1 MKKLIIILMALIAYS
16 THVFA
21 DKVSFTASA
30 PDAVVVG
37 EQFRLSYI
45 VTTQKVKD
53 FRAPSI
59 KGFDVLM
66 GPSRSQQSSTQIVNG
81 NVTSTSSITFTYIL
95 MANNA
100 GEYTIPGASIVADG
114 DQMVSNSVKIKVLP
128 QDQGGNSGQNNSSSG
143 SIHSSSGTS
152 VSNQDL
158 FIMASASKTN
168 VYEQEAFVLTYKIYT
183 RESNLQLNNAKLPDF
198 KGFHSQEI
206 EMTTNARWTPEH
218 YQGRNYYTTVYRQFV
233 LFPQQSGK
241 LYIDPA
247 QFQMTIGK
255 PVQSDDPFDAFFN
268 GGSNVIEIKKNIS
281 TPKIAINVNPLPTG
295 KPADF
300 SGGVG
305 EFNIS
310 SSINSKELKTNDA
323 ITIKLVIS
331 GTGNLKLIS
340 NPEIKFPDDFEVYDP
355 KVDNQ
360 VRLTREGLTGNKVI
374 EYLAIPRH
382 AGTYK
387 IPGVSFSY
395 FDIRSKSYKT
405 LKTEDYVVN
414 VEKGAGNAD
423 QVIANF
429 TNKEDLKVLGEDIRY
444 IKQNEVT
451 LQPKGSFFYGSMTY
465 WLFYIIP
472 ALAFIIFF
480 IIYRKQAAEN
490 ANVAKM
496 RTKKANKVATK
507 RMKLAGKLLSE
518 NKKDAFYDEVLKALW
533 GYISDKLN
541 IPVSRLSKDN
551 IEEKL
556 RNHGVNEE
564 LIKEFLNALNDCEF
578 ARFAPGDE
586 NQAMDKVYSSSI
598 EVISKME
605 NSRRDYVMKKIL
617 FFILLSMSLTCFG
630 QDSLS
635 IDTRQTNGVDSIH
648 ASHTTFS
655 SNTLEDATKAEG
667 DSAYIKEDYAAAI
680 QIYEAL
686 LKNGEAA
693 DVYYNLGNS
702 YYKIGEIAKAVLNYE
717 RALLLQPG
725 NGDIRANLEVARAKT
740 IDKVEPVPE
749 VFFVSWIKSLTNSMS
764 VDAWATWG
772 IVSFILLII
781 AFYFFIFSKQIMLK
795 KIGFISGIILLIV
808 TVCSNLFAS
817 QQKEHLVNRSEAI
830 VMNPSVTVRSTPSES
845 GTSLFILHE
854 GRKVSVKDNSM
865 KEWKEIRLE
874 DGKVGWVPASAIEVI

>member
-1 MKKLIIILMALIAYS
+1 MKKLIIILIALIAYS
-16 THVFA
+16 TQAFA

-37 EQFRLSYI
+37 DQFRLSYT

-95 MANNA
+95 MANTA
-100 GEYTIPGASIVADG
+100 GEYTIGGASIVADG
-114 DQMVSNSVKIKVLP
+114 NQMVSNSVKIKVLP
-128 QDQGGNSGQNNSSSG
+128 QDQNSNGGQGGSSA
-143 SIHSSSGTS
+143 HSSSGTS
-152 VSNQDL
+152 VSDQDL
-158 FIMASASKTN
+158 FITATASKTN
-168 VYEQEAFVLTYKIYT
+168 VFEQEAFVLTYKIYT

-206 EMTTNARWTPEH
+206 EMTTNARWTPKH
-218 YQGRNYYTTVYRQFV
+218 YRGRNYYTTVYRQFV

-268 GGSNVIEIKKNIS
+268 GGSNVIEIKKSIA
-281 TPKIAINVNPLPTG
+281 TPKIAINVSPLPAG

-305 EFNIS
+305 EFTVS

-340 NPEIKFPDDFEVYDP
+340 NPEIKFPEDFEVYDP

-360 VRLTREGLTGNKVI
+360 VRLTREGLTGNRVI

-405 LKTEDYVVN
+405 LKTEEYVVN
-414 VEKGAGNAD
+414 IEKGAGNAD

-429 TNKEDLKVLGEDIRY
+429 TNKEDLKVLGKDIRY

-451 LQPKGSFFYGSMTY
+451 FQPKGSFFYGSMSY

-490 ANVAKM
+490 ANVAKV

-556 RNHGVNEE
+556 RNHGVSEE
-564 LIKEFLNALNDCEF
+564 LIKDFLNALNDCEF

-605 NSRRDYVMKKIL
+605 NS
-617 FFILLSMSLTCFG
+617 
-630 QDSLS
+630 
-635 IDTRQTNGVDSIH
+635 
-648 ASHTTFS
+648 
-655 SNTLEDATKAEG
+655 
-667 DSAYIKEDYAAAI
+667 IK
-680 QIYEAL
+680 
-686 LKNGEAA
+686 
-693 DVYYNLGNS
+693 
-702 YYKIGEIAKAVLNYE
+702 
-717 RALLLQPG
+717 
-725 NGDIRANLEVARAKT
+725 
-740 IDKVEPVPE
+740 
-749 VFFVSWIKSLTNSMS
+749 
-764 VDAWATWG
+764 
-772 IVSFILLII
+772 
-781 AFYFFIFSKQIMLK
+781 
-795 KIGFISGIILLIV
+795 
-808 TVCSNLFAS
+808 
-817 QQKEHLVNRSEAI
+817 H
-830 VMNPSVTVRSTPSES
+830 
-845 GTSLFILHE
+845 
-854 GRKVSVKDNSM
+854 
-865 KEWKEIRLE
+865 
-874 DGKVGWVPASAIEVI
+874 

>member
-1 MKKLIIILMALIAYS
+1 MRKLIIILMALIAYS
-16 THVFA
+16 TQALA

-37 EQFRLSYI
+37 DQFRLSYT

-53 FRAPSI
+53 FQVPSI

-66 GPSRSQQSSTQIVNG
+66 GPSRSQQSSTQIING
-81 NVTSTSSITFTYIL
+81 SVTSTSSITFTYIL
-95 MANNA
+95 MANTA
-100 GEYTIPGASIVADG
+100 GEYTIGGASIVADG
-114 DQMVSNSVKIKVLP
+114 NQMVSNSVKIKVLP
-128 QDQGGNSGQNNSSSG
+128 QDQSSNSGQNSNNNSSV
-143 SIHSSSGTS
+143 HSSSATS

-158 FIMASASKTN
+158 FITATASKTN
-168 VYEQEAFVLTYKIYT
+168 VFEQEAFVLTYKIYT

-206 EMTTNARWTPEH
+206 EMTTNAKWTPEH

-241 LYIDPA
+241 LYIDQA
-247 QFQMTIGK
+247 QFQMTVGK
-255 PVQSDDPFDAFFN
+255 PVQSADPFDAFFN
-268 GGSNVIEIKKNIS
+268 GGSSVIEIKKSIA
-281 TPKIAINVNPLPTG
+281 TPKIAINVNPLPAG
-295 KPADF
+295 KPSDF

-305 EFNIS
+305 EFTIS

-340 NPEIKFPDDFEVYDP
+340 NPEINFPDDFEVYDP

-405 LKTEDYVVN
+405 LKTEEYVVN
-414 VEKGAGNAD
+414 IEKGAGNAD

-444 IKQNEVT
+444 IKQNEVA
-451 LQPKGSFFYGSMTY
+451 LQPRGSFFYGSMTY

-480 IIYRKQAAEN
+480 IVYRKQATEN
-490 ANVAKM
+490 ANVAKV

-518 NKKDAFYDEVLKALW
+518 NKKDAYDEVLKALW

-605 NSRRDYVMKKIL
+605 NS
-617 FFILLSMSLTCFG
+617 
-630 QDSLS
+630 
-635 IDTRQTNGVDSIH
+635 
-648 ASHTTFS
+648 
-655 SNTLEDATKAEG
+655 
-667 DSAYIKEDYAAAI
+667 IK
-680 QIYEAL
+680 
-686 LKNGEAA
+686 
-693 DVYYNLGNS
+693 
-702 YYKIGEIAKAVLNYE
+702 
-717 RALLLQPG
+717 
-725 NGDIRANLEVARAKT
+725 
-740 IDKVEPVPE
+740 
-749 VFFVSWIKSLTNSMS
+749 
-764 VDAWATWG
+764 
-772 IVSFILLII
+772 
-781 AFYFFIFSKQIMLK
+781 
-795 KIGFISGIILLIV
+795 
-808 TVCSNLFAS
+808 
-817 QQKEHLVNRSEAI
+817 H
-830 VMNPSVTVRSTPSES
+830 
-845 GTSLFILHE
+845 
-854 GRKVSVKDNSM
+854 
-865 KEWKEIRLE
+865 
-874 DGKVGWVPASAIEVI
+874 

>member
-1 MKKLIIILMALIAYS
+1 MKKLIIILIALIAYS
-16 THVFA
+16 TQAFA
-21 DKVSFTASA
+21 NKVSFTASA

-37 EQFRLSYI
+37 DQFRLSYT

-95 MANNA
+95 MANTA
-100 GEYTIPGASIVADG
+100 GEYTIGGASIVADG
-114 DQMVSNSVKIKVLP
+114 NQMVSNSVKIKVLP
-128 QDQGGNSGQNNSSSG
+128 QDQNSNGGQGGSSA
-143 SIHSSSGTS
+143 HSSSGTS
-152 VSNQDL
+152 VSDQDL
-158 FIMASASKTN
+158 FITATASKTN
-168 VYEQEAFVLTYKIYT
+168 VFEQEAFVLTYKIYT

-218 YQGRNYYTTVYRQFV
+218 YRGRNYYTTVYRQFV

-268 GGSNVIEIKKNIS
+268 GGSNVIEIKKSIA
-281 TPKIAINVNPLPTG
+281 TPKIAINVSPLPAG

-305 EFNIS
+305 EFTVS

-340 NPEIKFPDDFEVYDP
+340 NPEIKFPEDFEVYDP

-360 VRLTREGLTGNKVI
+360 VRLTREGLTGNRVI

-405 LKTEDYVVN
+405 LKTEEYVVN
-414 VEKGAGNAD
+414 IEKGAGNAD

-451 LQPKGSFFYGSMTY
+451 LQPKGSFFYGSMSY

-490 ANVAKM
+490 ANVAKV

-556 RNHGVNEE
+556 RNHGVSEE
-564 LIKEFLNALNDCEF
+564 LIKDFLNALNDCEF

-586 NQAMDKVYSSSI
+586 SQAMDKVYASSI

-605 NSRRDYVMKKIL
+605 NS
-617 FFILLSMSLTCFG
+617 
-630 QDSLS
+630 
-635 IDTRQTNGVDSIH
+635 
-648 ASHTTFS
+648 
-655 SNTLEDATKAEG
+655 
-667 DSAYIKEDYAAAI
+667 IK
-680 QIYEAL
+680 
-686 LKNGEAA
+686 
-693 DVYYNLGNS
+693 
-702 YYKIGEIAKAVLNYE
+702 
-717 RALLLQPG
+717 
-725 NGDIRANLEVARAKT
+725 
-740 IDKVEPVPE
+740 
-749 VFFVSWIKSLTNSMS
+749 
-764 VDAWATWG
+764 
-772 IVSFILLII
+772 
-781 AFYFFIFSKQIMLK
+781 
-795 KIGFISGIILLIV
+795 
-808 TVCSNLFAS
+808 
-817 QQKEHLVNRSEAI
+817 H
-830 VMNPSVTVRSTPSES
+830 
-845 GTSLFILHE
+845 
-854 GRKVSVKDNSM
+854 
-865 KEWKEIRLE
+865 
-874 DGKVGWVPASAIEVI
+874 

>member
-16 THVFA
+16 TQMLA

-37 EQFRLSYI
+37 DQFRLSYT

-66 GPSRSQQSSTQIVNG
+66 GPSRSQQSNTQIVNG

-114 DQMVSNSVKIKVLP
+114 DQMVSNSVRIKVLP
-128 QDQGGNSGQNNSSSG
+128 QDQGDSNSSS
-143 SIHSSSGTS
+143 SSSTHSSSGTG

-158 FIMASASKTN
+158 FITASASKTN

-247 QFQMTIGK
+247 QFQMTVGK

-268 GGSNVIEIKKNIS
+268 GGSNVIEIKKSIS
-281 TPKIAINVNPLPTG
+281 TPKIAINVNPLPAG

-310 SSINSKELKTNDA
+310 SSINNKELKTNDA

-395 FDIRSKSYKT
+395 YDIRSKSYKT
-405 LKTEDYVVN
+405 LKPEEYVIN

-605 NSRRDYVMKKIL
+605 NS
-617 FFILLSMSLTCFG
+617 
-630 QDSLS
+630 
-635 IDTRQTNGVDSIH
+635 
-648 ASHTTFS
+648 
-655 SNTLEDATKAEG
+655 
-667 DSAYIKEDYAAAI
+667 IK
-680 QIYEAL
+680 
-686 LKNGEAA
+686 
-693 DVYYNLGNS
+693 
-702 YYKIGEIAKAVLNYE
+702 
-717 RALLLQPG
+717 
-725 NGDIRANLEVARAKT
+725 
-740 IDKVEPVPE
+740 
-749 VFFVSWIKSLTNSMS
+749 
-764 VDAWATWG
+764 
-772 IVSFILLII
+772 
-781 AFYFFIFSKQIMLK
+781 
-795 KIGFISGIILLIV
+795 
-808 TVCSNLFAS
+808 
-817 QQKEHLVNRSEAI
+817 H
-830 VMNPSVTVRSTPSES
+830 
-845 GTSLFILHE
+845 
-854 GRKVSVKDNSM
+854 
-865 KEWKEIRLE
+865 
-874 DGKVGWVPASAIEVI
+874 

>member
-1 MKKLIIILMALIAYS
+1 MKKLIIILIALIAYS
-16 THVFA
+16 TQAFA

-37 EQFRLSYI
+37 DQFRLSYT

-95 MANNA
+95 MANTA
-100 GEYTIPGASIVADG
+100 GEYTIGGASIVADG
-114 DQMVSNSVKIKVLP
+114 NQMVSNSVKIKVLP
-128 QDQGGNSGQNNSSSG
+128 QDQNSNGGQGGSSA
-143 SIHSSSGTS
+143 HSSSGTS
-152 VSNQDL
+152 VSDQDL
-158 FIMASASKTN
+158 FITATASKTN
-168 VYEQEAFVLTYKIYT
+168 VFEQEAFVLTYKIYT

-218 YQGRNYYTTVYRQFV
+218 YRGRNYYTTVYRQFV

-268 GGSNVIEIKKNIS
+268 GGSNVIEIKKSIA
-281 TPKIAINVNPLPTG
+281 TPKIAINVSPLPAG
-295 KPADF
+295 KPADS

-305 EFNIS
+305 EFTVS

-340 NPEIKFPDDFEVYDP
+340 NPEIKFPEDFEVYDP

-360 VRLTREGLTGNKVI
+360 VRLTREGLTGNRVI

-405 LKTEDYVVN
+405 LKTEEYVVN
-414 VEKGAGNAD
+414 IEKGAGNAD

-429 TNKEDLKVLGEDIRY
+429 TNKEDLKVLGKDIRY

-451 LQPKGSFFYGSMTY
+451 FQPKGSFFYGSMSY

-490 ANVAKM
+490 ANVAKV

-556 RNHGVNEE
+556 RNHGVSEE
-564 LIKEFLNALNDCEF
+564 LIKDFLNALNDCEF

-605 NSRRDYVMKKIL
+605 NS
-617 FFILLSMSLTCFG
+617 
-630 QDSLS
+630 
-635 IDTRQTNGVDSIH
+635 
-648 ASHTTFS
+648 
-655 SNTLEDATKAEG
+655 
-667 DSAYIKEDYAAAI
+667 IK
-680 QIYEAL
+680 
-686 LKNGEAA
+686 
-693 DVYYNLGNS
+693 
-702 YYKIGEIAKAVLNYE
+702 
-717 RALLLQPG
+717 
-725 NGDIRANLEVARAKT
+725 
-740 IDKVEPVPE
+740 
-749 VFFVSWIKSLTNSMS
+749 
-764 VDAWATWG
+764 
-772 IVSFILLII
+772 
-781 AFYFFIFSKQIMLK
+781 
-795 KIGFISGIILLIV
+795 
-808 TVCSNLFAS
+808 
-817 QQKEHLVNRSEAI
+817 H
-830 VMNPSVTVRSTPSES
+830 
-845 GTSLFILHE
+845 
-854 GRKVSVKDNSM
+854 
-865 KEWKEIRLE
+865 
-874 DGKVGWVPASAIEVI
+874 

>member
-1 MKKLIIILMALIAYS
+1 MRKLIIILMTLMAYS
-16 THVFA
+16 TQTFA
-21 DKVSFTASA
+21 DKVSFVASA
-30 PDAVVVG
+30 PDVVVVG
-37 EQFRLSYI
+37 DHFRLSYT

-66 GPSRSQQSSTQIVNG
+66 GPSRSEQSSTQIVNG
-81 NVTSTSSITFTYIL
+81 SVSSTSSITFTYIL
-95 MANNA
+95 MANTA
-100 GEYTIPGASIVADG
+100 GEFTVPGASIVADG
-114 DQMVSNSVKIKVLP
+114 NQMISNSVKIKVLP
-128 QDQGGNSGQNNSSSG
+128 QDQNHNSSRRNNDNSSS
-143 SIHSSSGTS
+143 IQPSSNAS

-158 FIMASASKTN
+158 FITATASKTN

-218 YQGRNYYTTVYRQFV
+218 YKGRNYYTTVYRQFV

-241 LYIDPA
+241 LFIEPA
-247 QFQMTIGK
+247 QFQMTVNK
-255 PVQSDDPFDAFFN
+255 PVQSADPFDAFFN
-268 GGSNVIEIKKNIS
+268 GGNNVIEIKKPIT
-281 TPKIAINVNPLPTG
+281 TPKIAINVNPLPAG
-295 KPADF
+295 KPTNF
-300 SGGVG
+300 LGGVG

-360 VRLTREGLTGNKVI
+360 VRLTKEGLTGNKVI

-405 LKTEDYVVN
+405 LNTEDYVIN

-451 LQPKGSFFYGSMTY
+451 FQPKGSFFYGSMSY

-472 ALAFIIFF
+472 ALAFILFF

-496 RTKKANKVATK
+496 RTKKANKVAIK

-556 RNHGVNEE
+556 RNHGVSEE

-605 NSRRDYVMKKIL
+605 NS
-617 FFILLSMSLTCFG
+617 
-630 QDSLS
+630 
-635 IDTRQTNGVDSIH
+635 
-648 ASHTTFS
+648 
-655 SNTLEDATKAEG
+655 
-667 DSAYIKEDYAAAI
+667 IK
-680 QIYEAL
+680 
-686 LKNGEAA
+686 
-693 DVYYNLGNS
+693 
-702 YYKIGEIAKAVLNYE
+702 
-717 RALLLQPG
+717 
-725 NGDIRANLEVARAKT
+725 
-740 IDKVEPVPE
+740 
-749 VFFVSWIKSLTNSMS
+749 
-764 VDAWATWG
+764 
-772 IVSFILLII
+772 
-781 AFYFFIFSKQIMLK
+781 
-795 KIGFISGIILLIV
+795 
-808 TVCSNLFAS
+808 
-817 QQKEHLVNRSEAI
+817 H
-830 VMNPSVTVRSTPSES
+830 
-845 GTSLFILHE
+845 
-854 GRKVSVKDNSM
+854 
-865 KEWKEIRLE
+865 
-874 DGKVGWVPASAIEVI
+874 

>member
-1 MKKLIIILMALIAYS
+1 MRKLIIILMTLMAYS
-16 THVFA
+16 TQTFA
-21 DKVSFTASA
+21 DKVSFVASA
-30 PDAVVVG
+30 PDVVVVG
-37 EQFRLSYI
+37 DQFMLSYT

-66 GPSRSQQSSTQIVNG
+66 GPSRSEQSSTQIVNG
-81 NVTSTSSITFTYIL
+81 SVSSTSSITFTYIL
-95 MANNA
+95 MANTA
-100 GEYTIPGASIVADG
+100 GEFTVPGASIVADG
-114 DQMVSNSVKIKVLP
+114 NQMISNSVKIKVLP
-128 QDQGGNSGQNNSSSG
+128 QDQNHNSSRRNNDNSSS
-143 SIHSSSGTS
+143 IQPSSNAS

-158 FIMASASKTN
+158 FITATASKTN

-218 YQGRNYYTTVYRQFV
+218 YKGRNYYTTVYRQFV

-241 LYIDPA
+241 LFIEPA
-247 QFQMTIGK
+247 QFQMTVNK
-255 PVQSDDPFDAFFN
+255 PVQSADPFDAFFN
-268 GGSNVIEIKKNIS
+268 GGNNVIEIKKPIT
-281 TPKIAINVNPLPTG
+281 TPKIAINVNPLPAG
-295 KPADF
+295 KPTNF
-300 SGGVG
+300 LGGVG

-360 VRLTREGLTGNKVI
+360 VRLTKEGLTGNKVI

-405 LKTEDYVVN
+405 LNTEDYVIN

-451 LQPKGSFFYGSMTY
+451 FQPKGSFFYGSMSY

-472 ALAFIIFF
+472 ALAFILFF

-496 RTKKANKVATK
+496 RTKKANKVAIK

-518 NKKDAFYDEVLKALW
+518 NKKAAFYDEVLKALW

-556 RNHGVNEE
+556 RNHGVSEE

-605 NSRRDYVMKKIL
+605 NS
-617 FFILLSMSLTCFG
+617 
-630 QDSLS
+630 
-635 IDTRQTNGVDSIH
+635 
-648 ASHTTFS
+648 
-655 SNTLEDATKAEG
+655 
-667 DSAYIKEDYAAAI
+667 IK
-680 QIYEAL
+680 
-686 LKNGEAA
+686 
-693 DVYYNLGNS
+693 
-702 YYKIGEIAKAVLNYE
+702 
-717 RALLLQPG
+717 
-725 NGDIRANLEVARAKT
+725 
-740 IDKVEPVPE
+740 
-749 VFFVSWIKSLTNSMS
+749 
-764 VDAWATWG
+764 
-772 IVSFILLII
+772 
-781 AFYFFIFSKQIMLK
+781 
-795 KIGFISGIILLIV
+795 
-808 TVCSNLFAS
+808 
-817 QQKEHLVNRSEAI
+817 H
-830 VMNPSVTVRSTPSES
+830 
-845 GTSLFILHE
+845 
-854 GRKVSVKDNSM
+854 
-865 KEWKEIRLE
+865 
-874 DGKVGWVPASAIEVI
+874 

>member
-1 MKKLIIILMALIAYS
+1 MALIAYS
-16 THVFA
+16 TQMLA
-21 DKVSFTASA
+21 DKVAFTASA

-37 EQFRLSYI
+37 DQFRLSYT

-66 GPSRSQQSSTQIVNG
+66 GPSRSQQSNTQIVNG

-114 DQMVSNSVKIKVLP
+114 DQMVSNSVRIKVLP
-128 QDQGGNSGQNNSSSG
+128 QDQGDSNSSS
-143 SIHSSSGTS
+143 SSSTHSSSGTG

-158 FIMASASKTN
+158 FITASASKTN

-198 KGFHSQEI
+198 KGFYSQEI

-247 QFQMTIGK
+247 QFQMTVGK

-268 GGSNVIEIKKNIS
+268 GGSNVIEIKKSIS
-281 TPKIAINVNPLPTG
+281 TPKIAINVNPLPAG

-310 SSINSKELKTNDA
+310 SSINNKELKTNDA

-405 LKTEDYVVN
+405 LKTEEYVIN

-605 NSRRDYVMKKIL
+605 NS
-617 FFILLSMSLTCFG
+617 
-630 QDSLS
+630 
-635 IDTRQTNGVDSIH
+635 
-648 ASHTTFS
+648 
-655 SNTLEDATKAEG
+655 
-667 DSAYIKEDYAAAI
+667 IK
-680 QIYEAL
+680 
-686 LKNGEAA
+686 
-693 DVYYNLGNS
+693 
-702 YYKIGEIAKAVLNYE
+702 
-717 RALLLQPG
+717 
-725 NGDIRANLEVARAKT
+725 
-740 IDKVEPVPE
+740 
-749 VFFVSWIKSLTNSMS
+749 
-764 VDAWATWG
+764 
-772 IVSFILLII
+772 
-781 AFYFFIFSKQIMLK
+781 
-795 KIGFISGIILLIV
+795 
-808 TVCSNLFAS
+808 
-817 QQKEHLVNRSEAI
+817 H
-830 VMNPSVTVRSTPSES
+830 
-845 GTSLFILHE
+845 
-854 GRKVSVKDNSM
+854 
-865 KEWKEIRLE
+865 
-874 DGKVGWVPASAIEVI
+874 

>member
-1 MKKLIIILMALIAYS
+1 MALIAYS
-16 THVFA
+16 TQMLA

-37 EQFRLSYI
+37 DQFRLSYT

-66 GPSRSQQSSTQIVNG
+66 GPSRSQQSNTQIVNG

-114 DQMVSNSVKIKVLP
+114 DQMVSNSVRIKVLP
-128 QDQGGNSGQNNSSSG
+128 QDQGDSNSSS
-143 SIHSSSGTS
+143 SSSTHSSSGTG

-158 FIMASASKTN
+158 FITASASKTN

-247 QFQMTIGK
+247 QFQMTVGK

-268 GGSNVIEIKKNIS
+268 GGSNVIEIKKSIS
-281 TPKIAINVNPLPTG
+281 TPKIAINVNPLPAG

-310 SSINSKELKTNDA
+310 SSINNKELKTNDA

-387 IPGVSFSY
+387 VPGVSFSY

-405 LKTEDYVVN
+405 LKTEEYVIN

-605 NSRRDYVMKKIL
+605 NS
-617 FFILLSMSLTCFG
+617 
-630 QDSLS
+630 
-635 IDTRQTNGVDSIH
+635 
-648 ASHTTFS
+648 
-655 SNTLEDATKAEG
+655 
-667 DSAYIKEDYAAAI
+667 IK
-680 QIYEAL
+680 
-686 LKNGEAA
+686 
-693 DVYYNLGNS
+693 
-702 YYKIGEIAKAVLNYE
+702 
-717 RALLLQPG
+717 
-725 NGDIRANLEVARAKT
+725 
-740 IDKVEPVPE
+740 
-749 VFFVSWIKSLTNSMS
+749 
-764 VDAWATWG
+764 
-772 IVSFILLII
+772 
-781 AFYFFIFSKQIMLK
+781 
-795 KIGFISGIILLIV
+795 
-808 TVCSNLFAS
+808 
-817 QQKEHLVNRSEAI
+817 H
-830 VMNPSVTVRSTPSES
+830 
-845 GTSLFILHE
+845 
-854 GRKVSVKDNSM
+854 
-865 KEWKEIRLE
+865 
-874 DGKVGWVPASAIEVI
+874 

>member
-1 MKKLIIILMALIAYS
+1 MTLMAYS
-16 THVFA
+16 TQTFA
-21 DKVSFTASA
+21 DKVSFVASA
-30 PDAVVVG
+30 PDVVVVG
-37 EQFRLSYI
+37 DQFRLSYT

-66 GPSRSQQSSTQIVNG
+66 GPSRSEQSSTQIVNG
-81 NVTSTSSITFTYIL
+81 SVSSTSSITFTYIL
-95 MANNA
+95 MANTA
-100 GEYTIPGASIVADG
+100 GEFTVPGASIVAEG
-114 DQMVSNSVKIKVLP
+114 NQMISNSVKIKVLP
-128 QDQGGNSGQNNSSSG
+128 QDQNHNSSRRNNDNSSS
-143 SIHSSSGTS
+143 IQPSSNAS

-158 FIMASASKTN
+158 FITATASKTN

-218 YQGRNYYTTVYRQFV
+218 YKGRNYYTTVYRQFV

-241 LYIDPA
+241 LFIEPA
-247 QFQMTIGK
+247 QFQMTVNK
-255 PVQSDDPFDAFFN
+255 PVQSADPFDAFFN
-268 GGSNVIEIKKNIS
+268 GGNNVIEIKKPIT
-281 TPKIAINVNPLPTG
+281 TPKIAINVNPLPAG
-295 KPADF
+295 KPTNF
-300 SGGVG
+300 LGGVG

-360 VRLTREGLTGNKVI
+360 VRLTKEGLTGNKVI

-405 LKTEDYVVN
+405 LNTEDYVIN

-451 LQPKGSFFYGSMTY
+451 FQPKGSFFYGSMSY

-472 ALAFIIFF
+472 ALAFILFF

-496 RTKKANKVATK
+496 RTKKANKVAIK

-556 RNHGVNEE
+556 RNHGVSEE

-605 NSRRDYVMKKIL
+605 NS
-617 FFILLSMSLTCFG
+617 
-630 QDSLS
+630 
-635 IDTRQTNGVDSIH
+635 
-648 ASHTTFS
+648 
-655 SNTLEDATKAEG
+655 
-667 DSAYIKEDYAAAI
+667 IK
-680 QIYEAL
+680 
-686 LKNGEAA
+686 
-693 DVYYNLGNS
+693 
-702 YYKIGEIAKAVLNYE
+702 
-717 RALLLQPG
+717 
-725 NGDIRANLEVARAKT
+725 
-740 IDKVEPVPE
+740 
-749 VFFVSWIKSLTNSMS
+749 
-764 VDAWATWG
+764 
-772 IVSFILLII
+772 
-781 AFYFFIFSKQIMLK
+781 
-795 KIGFISGIILLIV
+795 
-808 TVCSNLFAS
+808 
-817 QQKEHLVNRSEAI
+817 H
-830 VMNPSVTVRSTPSES
+830 
-845 GTSLFILHE
+845 
-854 GRKVSVKDNSM
+854 
-865 KEWKEIRLE
+865 
-874 DGKVGWVPASAIEVI
+874 

>member
-16 THVFA
+16 TQMLA

-37 EQFRLSYI
+37 DQFRLSYT

-66 GPSRSQQSSTQIVNG
+66 GPSRSQQSNTQIVNG

-114 DQMVSNSVKIKVLP
+114 DQMVSNSVRIKVLP
-128 QDQGGNSGQNNSSSG
+128 QDQGDSNSSS
-143 SIHSSSGTS
+143 SSSTHSSSGTG

-158 FIMASASKTN
+158 FITASASKTN

-247 QFQMTIGK
+247 QFQMTVGK

-268 GGSNVIEIKKNIS
+268 GGSNVIEIKKSIS
-281 TPKIAINVNPLPTG
+281 TPKIAINVNPLPAG

-310 SSINSKELKTNDA
+310 SSINNKELKTNDA

-405 LKTEDYVVN
+405 LKTEEYVIN

-533 GYISDKLN
+533 GYISEKLN

-605 NSRRDYVMKKIL
+605 NS
-617 FFILLSMSLTCFG
+617 
-630 QDSLS
+630 
-635 IDTRQTNGVDSIH
+635 
-648 ASHTTFS
+648 
-655 SNTLEDATKAEG
+655 
-667 DSAYIKEDYAAAI
+667 IK
-680 QIYEAL
+680 
-686 LKNGEAA
+686 
-693 DVYYNLGNS
+693 
-702 YYKIGEIAKAVLNYE
+702 
-717 RALLLQPG
+717 
-725 NGDIRANLEVARAKT
+725 
-740 IDKVEPVPE
+740 
-749 VFFVSWIKSLTNSMS
+749 
-764 VDAWATWG
+764 
-772 IVSFILLII
+772 
-781 AFYFFIFSKQIMLK
+781 
-795 KIGFISGIILLIV
+795 
-808 TVCSNLFAS
+808 
-817 QQKEHLVNRSEAI
+817 H
-830 VMNPSVTVRSTPSES
+830 
-845 GTSLFILHE
+845 
-854 GRKVSVKDNSM
+854 
-865 KEWKEIRLE
+865 
-874 DGKVGWVPASAIEVI
+874 

>member
-1 MKKLIIILMALIAYS
+1 MKKLIIILIALIAYS
-16 THVFA
+16 TQAFA

-37 EQFRLSYI
+37 DQFRLSYT

-95 MANNA
+95 MANTA
-100 GEYTIPGASIVADG
+100 GEYTIGGASIVADG
-114 DQMVSNSVKIKVLP
+114 NQMVSNSVKIKVLP
-128 QDQGGNSGQNNSSSG
+128 QDQNSNGGQGGSSA
-143 SIHSSSGTS
+143 HSSSSTS
-152 VSNQDL
+152 VSDQDL
-158 FIMASASKTN
+158 FITATASKTN
-168 VYEQEAFVLTYKIYT
+168 VFEQEAFVLTYKIYT

-218 YQGRNYYTTVYRQFV
+218 YRGRNYYTTVYRQFV

-268 GGSNVIEIKKNIS
+268 GGSNVIEIKKSIA
-281 TPKIAINVNPLPTG
+281 TPKIAINVSPLPAG

-305 EFNIS
+305 EFTVS

-340 NPEIKFPDDFEVYDP
+340 NPEIKFPEDFEVYDP

-360 VRLTREGLTGNKVI
+360 VRLTREGLTGNRVI

-405 LKTEDYVVN
+405 LKTEEYVVN
-414 VEKGAGNAD
+414 IEKGAGNAD

-429 TNKEDLKVLGEDIRY
+429 TNKEDLKVLGKDIRY

-451 LQPKGSFFYGSMTY
+451 FQPKGSFFYGSMSY

-490 ANVAKM
+490 ANVAKV

-556 RNHGVNEE
+556 RNHGVSEE
-564 LIKEFLNALNDCEF
+564 LIKDFLNALNDCEF

-605 NSRRDYVMKKIL
+605 NS
-617 FFILLSMSLTCFG
+617 
-630 QDSLS
+630 
-635 IDTRQTNGVDSIH
+635 
-648 ASHTTFS
+648 
-655 SNTLEDATKAEG
+655 
-667 DSAYIKEDYAAAI
+667 IK
-680 QIYEAL
+680 
-686 LKNGEAA
+686 
-693 DVYYNLGNS
+693 
-702 YYKIGEIAKAVLNYE
+702 
-717 RALLLQPG
+717 
-725 NGDIRANLEVARAKT
+725 
-740 IDKVEPVPE
+740 
-749 VFFVSWIKSLTNSMS
+749 
-764 VDAWATWG
+764 
-772 IVSFILLII
+772 
-781 AFYFFIFSKQIMLK
+781 
-795 KIGFISGIILLIV
+795 
-808 TVCSNLFAS
+808 
-817 QQKEHLVNRSEAI
+817 H
-830 VMNPSVTVRSTPSES
+830 
-845 GTSLFILHE
+845 
-854 GRKVSVKDNSM
+854 
-865 KEWKEIRLE
+865 
-874 DGKVGWVPASAIEVI
+874 

>member
-1 MKKLIIILMALIAYS
+1 MRKLIIILMTLMAYS
-16 THVFA
+16 TQTFA
-21 DKVSFTASA
+21 DKVSFVASA
-30 PDAVVVG
+30 PDVVVVG
-37 EQFRLSYI
+37 DQFRLSYT

-66 GPSRSQQSSTQIVNG
+66 GPSRSEQSSTQIVNG
-81 NVTSTSSITFTYIL
+81 SVSSTSSITFTYIL
-95 MANNA
+95 MANTA
-100 GEYTIPGASIVADG
+100 GEFTVPGASIVADG
-114 DQMVSNSVKIKVLP
+114 NQMISNSVKIKVLP
-128 QDQGGNSGQNNSSSG
+128 QDQNHNSSRRNNDNSSS
-143 SIHSSSGTS
+143 IQPSSNAS

-158 FIMASASKTN
+158 FITATASKTN

-206 EMTTNARWTPEH
+206 KMTTNARWTPEH
-218 YQGRNYYTTVYRQFV
+218 YKGRNYYTTVYRQFV

-241 LYIDPA
+241 LFIEPA
-247 QFQMTIGK
+247 QFQMTVNK
-255 PVQSDDPFDAFFN
+255 PVQSADPFDAFFN
-268 GGSNVIEIKKNIS
+268 GGNNVIEIKKPIT
-281 TPKIAINVNPLPTG
+281 TPKIAINVNPLPAG
-295 KPADF
+295 KPTNF
-300 SGGVG
+300 LGGVG

-360 VRLTREGLTGNKVI
+360 VRLTKEGLTGNKVI

-405 LKTEDYVVN
+405 LNTEDYVIN

-451 LQPKGSFFYGSMTY
+451 FQPKGSFFYGSMSY

-472 ALAFIIFF
+472 ALAFILFF

-496 RTKKANKVATK
+496 RTKKANKVAIK

-556 RNHGVNEE
+556 RNHGVSEE

-605 NSRRDYVMKKIL
+605 NS
-617 FFILLSMSLTCFG
+617 
-630 QDSLS
+630 
-635 IDTRQTNGVDSIH
+635 
-648 ASHTTFS
+648 
-655 SNTLEDATKAEG
+655 
-667 DSAYIKEDYAAAI
+667 IK
-680 QIYEAL
+680 
-686 LKNGEAA
+686 
-693 DVYYNLGNS
+693 
-702 YYKIGEIAKAVLNYE
+702 
-717 RALLLQPG
+717 
-725 NGDIRANLEVARAKT
+725 
-740 IDKVEPVPE
+740 
-749 VFFVSWIKSLTNSMS
+749 
-764 VDAWATWG
+764 
-772 IVSFILLII
+772 
-781 AFYFFIFSKQIMLK
+781 
-795 KIGFISGIILLIV
+795 
-808 TVCSNLFAS
+808 
-817 QQKEHLVNRSEAI
+817 H
-830 VMNPSVTVRSTPSES
+830 
-845 GTSLFILHE
+845 
-854 GRKVSVKDNSM
+854 
-865 KEWKEIRLE
+865 
-874 DGKVGWVPASAIEVI
+874 

>member
-1 MKKLIIILMALIAYS
+1 MRKLIIILMTLMAYS
-16 THVFA
+16 TQTFA
-21 DKVSFTASA
+21 DEVSFVASA
-30 PDAVVVG
+30 PDVVVVG
-37 EQFRLSYI
+37 DQFRLSYT

-66 GPSRSQQSSTQIVNG
+66 GPSRSEQSSTQIVNG
-81 NVTSTSSITFTYIL
+81 SVSSTSSITFPYIL
-95 MANNA
+95 MANTA
-100 GEYTIPGASIVADG
+100 GEFTVPGASIVADG
-114 DQMVSNSVKIKVLP
+114 NQMISNSVKIKVLP
-128 QDQGGNSGQNNSSSG
+128 QDQNHNSSRRNNDNSSS
-143 SIHSSSGTS
+143 IQPSSNAS

-158 FIMASASKTN
+158 FITATASKTN

-218 YQGRNYYTTVYRQFV
+218 YKGRNYYTTVYRQFV

-241 LYIDPA
+241 LFIEPA
-247 QFQMTIGK
+247 QFQMTVNK
-255 PVQSDDPFDAFFN
+255 PVQSADPFDAFFN
-268 GGSNVIEIKKNIS
+268 GGNNVIEIKKPIT
-281 TPKIAINVNPLPTG
+281 TPKIAINVNPLPAG
-295 KPADF
+295 KPTNF
-300 SGGVG
+300 LGGVG

-360 VRLTREGLTGNKVI
+360 VRLTKEGLTGNKVI

-405 LKTEDYVVN
+405 LNTEDYVIN

-451 LQPKGSFFYGSMTY
+451 FQPKGSFFYGSMSY

-472 ALAFIIFF
+472 ALAFILFF

-496 RTKKANKVATK
+496 RTKKANKVAIK

-556 RNHGVNEE
+556 RNHGVSEE

-605 NSRRDYVMKKIL
+605 NS
-617 FFILLSMSLTCFG
+617 
-630 QDSLS
+630 
-635 IDTRQTNGVDSIH
+635 
-648 ASHTTFS
+648 
-655 SNTLEDATKAEG
+655 
-667 DSAYIKEDYAAAI
+667 IK
-680 QIYEAL
+680 
-686 LKNGEAA
+686 
-693 DVYYNLGNS
+693 
-702 YYKIGEIAKAVLNYE
+702 
-717 RALLLQPG
+717 
-725 NGDIRANLEVARAKT
+725 
-740 IDKVEPVPE
+740 
-749 VFFVSWIKSLTNSMS
+749 
-764 VDAWATWG
+764 
-772 IVSFILLII
+772 
-781 AFYFFIFSKQIMLK
+781 
-795 KIGFISGIILLIV
+795 
-808 TVCSNLFAS
+808 
-817 QQKEHLVNRSEAI
+817 H
-830 VMNPSVTVRSTPSES
+830 
-845 GTSLFILHE
+845 
-854 GRKVSVKDNSM
+854 
-865 KEWKEIRLE
+865 
-874 DGKVGWVPASAIEVI
+874 

>member
-16 THVFA
+16 TQMLA

-37 EQFRLSYI
+37 DQFRLSYT

-66 GPSRSQQSSTQIVNG
+66 GPSRSQQSNTQIVNG

-114 DQMVSNSVKIKVLP
+114 DQMVSNSVRIKVLP
-128 QDQGGNSGQNNSSSG
+128 QDQGDSNSSS
-143 SIHSSSGTS
+143 SSSTHSSSGTG

-158 FIMASASKTN
+158 FITASASKTN

-247 QFQMTIGK
+247 QFQMTVGK

-268 GGSNVIEIKKNIS
+268 GGSNVIEIKKSIS
-281 TPKIAINVNPLPTG
+281 TPKIAINVNPLPAG

-310 SSINSKELKTNDA
+310 SSINNKELKTNDA

-360 VRLTREGLTGNKVI
+360 VRLTREGLIGNKVI

-405 LKTEDYVVN
+405 LKTEEYVIN

-605 NSRRDYVMKKIL
+605 NS
-617 FFILLSMSLTCFG
+617 
-630 QDSLS
+630 
-635 IDTRQTNGVDSIH
+635 
-648 ASHTTFS
+648 
-655 SNTLEDATKAEG
+655 
-667 DSAYIKEDYAAAI
+667 IK
-680 QIYEAL
+680 
-686 LKNGEAA
+686 
-693 DVYYNLGNS
+693 
-702 YYKIGEIAKAVLNYE
+702 
-717 RALLLQPG
+717 
-725 NGDIRANLEVARAKT
+725 
-740 IDKVEPVPE
+740 
-749 VFFVSWIKSLTNSMS
+749 
-764 VDAWATWG
+764 
-772 IVSFILLII
+772 
-781 AFYFFIFSKQIMLK
+781 
-795 KIGFISGIILLIV
+795 
-808 TVCSNLFAS
+808 
-817 QQKEHLVNRSEAI
+817 H
-830 VMNPSVTVRSTPSES
+830 
-845 GTSLFILHE
+845 
-854 GRKVSVKDNSM
+854 
-865 KEWKEIRLE
+865 
-874 DGKVGWVPASAIEVI
+874 

>member
-1 MKKLIIILMALIAYS
+1 MKKLIIILMALIAYG
-16 THVFA
+16 TQALA

-37 EQFRLSYI
+37 DQFRLSYT
-45 VTTQKVKD
+45 VTTQKIKD
-53 FRAPSI
+53 FQAPSI

-66 GPSRSQQSSTQIVNG
+66 GPSRSQQSSTQIING

-95 MANNA
+95 LANTA
-100 GEYTIPGASIVADG
+100 GEYTISGASIVADG
-114 DQMVSNSVKIKVLP
+114 NQMVSNSVKIKVLP
-128 QDQGGNSGQNNSSSG
+128 QDQSSNGGQNGSSNNNS
-143 SIHSSSGTS
+143 SIHSSSGTT

-158 FIMASASKTN
+158 FITATASKTN
-168 VYEQEAFVLTYKIYT
+168 VFEQEAFVLTYKIYT

-206 EMTTNARWTPEH
+206 EMTTNAKWTPEH

-247 QFQMTIGK
+247 QFQMTVGK
-255 PVQSDDPFDAFFN
+255 PVQSADPFDAFFN
-268 GGSNVIEIKKNIS
+268 GGSSVVEIKKNIA
-281 TPKIAINVNPLPTG
+281 TPKIAINVNPLPAG
-295 KPADF
+295 KPSDF

-305 EFNIS
+305 EFTIS

-360 VRLTREGLTGNKVI
+360 VRLTREGLTGNKII

-405 LKTEDYVVN
+405 LKTEEYVVN
-414 VEKGAGNAD
+414 IEKGAGNAD

-490 ANVAKM
+490 ANVAKV

-564 LIKEFLNALNDCEF
+564 LIKGFLNALNDCEF

-605 NSRRDYVMKKIL
+605 NS
-617 FFILLSMSLTCFG
+617 
-630 QDSLS
+630 
-635 IDTRQTNGVDSIH
+635 
-648 ASHTTFS
+648 
-655 SNTLEDATKAEG
+655 
-667 DSAYIKEDYAAAI
+667 IK
-680 QIYEAL
+680 
-686 LKNGEAA
+686 
-693 DVYYNLGNS
+693 
-702 YYKIGEIAKAVLNYE
+702 
-717 RALLLQPG
+717 
-725 NGDIRANLEVARAKT
+725 
-740 IDKVEPVPE
+740 
-749 VFFVSWIKSLTNSMS
+749 
-764 VDAWATWG
+764 
-772 IVSFILLII
+772 
-781 AFYFFIFSKQIMLK
+781 
-795 KIGFISGIILLIV
+795 
-808 TVCSNLFAS
+808 
-817 QQKEHLVNRSEAI
+817 H
-830 VMNPSVTVRSTPSES
+830 
-845 GTSLFILHE
+845 
-854 GRKVSVKDNSM
+854 
-865 KEWKEIRLE
+865 
-874 DGKVGWVPASAIEVI
+874 

>member
-1 MKKLIIILMALIAYS
+1 MKKLIIILIALIAYS
-16 THVFA
+16 TQAFA

-37 EQFRLSYI
+37 DQFRLSYT

-95 MANNA
+95 MANTA
-100 GEYTIPGASIVADG
+100 GEYTIGGASIVADG
-114 DQMVSNSVKIKVLP
+114 NQMVSNSVKIKVLP
-128 QDQGGNSGQNNSSSG
+128 QDQNSNGGQGGSSA
-143 SIHSSSGTS
+143 HSSSGTS
-152 VSNQDL
+152 VSDQDL
-158 FIMASASKTN
+158 FITATASKTN
-168 VYEQEAFVLTYKIYT
+168 VFEQEAFVLTYKIYT

-218 YQGRNYYTTVYRQFV
+218 YRGRNYYTTVYRQFV
-233 LFPQQSGK
+233 LFPQQFGK

-268 GGSNVIEIKKNIS
+268 GGSNVIEIKKSIA
-281 TPKIAINVNPLPTG
+281 TPKIAINVSPLPAG

-305 EFNIS
+305 EFTVS

-340 NPEIKFPDDFEVYDP
+340 NPEIKFPEDFEVYDP

-360 VRLTREGLTGNKVI
+360 VRLTREGLTGNRVI

-405 LKTEDYVVN
+405 LKTEEYVVN
-414 VEKGAGNAD
+414 IEKGAGNAD

-429 TNKEDLKVLGEDIRY
+429 TNKEDLKVLGKDIRY

-451 LQPKGSFFYGSMTY
+451 FQPKGSFFYGSMSY

-490 ANVAKM
+490 ANVAKV

-556 RNHGVNEE
+556 RNHGVSEE
-564 LIKEFLNALNDCEF
+564 LIKDFLNALNDCEF

-605 NSRRDYVMKKIL
+605 NS
-617 FFILLSMSLTCFG
+617 
-630 QDSLS
+630 
-635 IDTRQTNGVDSIH
+635 
-648 ASHTTFS
+648 
-655 SNTLEDATKAEG
+655 
-667 DSAYIKEDYAAAI
+667 IK
-680 QIYEAL
+680 
-686 LKNGEAA
+686 
-693 DVYYNLGNS
+693 
-702 YYKIGEIAKAVLNYE
+702 
-717 RALLLQPG
+717 
-725 NGDIRANLEVARAKT
+725 
-740 IDKVEPVPE
+740 
-749 VFFVSWIKSLTNSMS
+749 
-764 VDAWATWG
+764 
-772 IVSFILLII
+772 
-781 AFYFFIFSKQIMLK
+781 
-795 KIGFISGIILLIV
+795 
-808 TVCSNLFAS
+808 
-817 QQKEHLVNRSEAI
+817 H
-830 VMNPSVTVRSTPSES
+830 
-845 GTSLFILHE
+845 
-854 GRKVSVKDNSM
+854 
-865 KEWKEIRLE
+865 
-874 DGKVGWVPASAIEVI
+874 

>member
-1 MKKLIIILMALIAYS
+1 MKKLIIILIALIAYS
-16 THVFA
+16 TQAFA

-37 EQFRLSYI
+37 DQFRLSYT

-95 MANNA
+95 MANTA
-100 GEYTIPGASIVADG
+100 GEYTIGGASIVADG
-114 DQMVSNSVKIKVLP
+114 NQMVSNSVKIKVLP
-128 QDQGGNSGQNNSSSG
+128 QDQNSNGGQGGSSA
-143 SIHSSSGTS
+143 HSSSGTS
-152 VSNQDL
+152 VSDQDL
-158 FIMASASKTN
+158 FITATASKTN
-168 VYEQEAFVLTYKIYT
+168 VFEQEAFVLTYKIYT

-218 YQGRNYYTTVYRQFV
+218 YRGRNYYTTVYRQFV

-268 GGSNVIEIKKNIS
+268 GGSNVIEIKKSIA
-281 TPKIAINVNPLPTG
+281 TPKIAINVSPLPAG

-305 EFNIS
+305 EFTVS

-340 NPEIKFPDDFEVYDP
+340 NPEIKFPEDFEVYDP

-360 VRLTREGLTGNKVI
+360 VRLTQEGLTGNRVI

-405 LKTEDYVVN
+405 LKTEEYVVN
-414 VEKGAGNAD
+414 IEKGAGNAD

-429 TNKEDLKVLGEDIRY
+429 TNKEDLKVLGKDIRY

-451 LQPKGSFFYGSMTY
+451 FQPKGSFFYGSMSY

-490 ANVAKM
+490 ANVAKV

-556 RNHGVNEE
+556 RNHGVSEE
-564 LIKEFLNALNDCEF
+564 LIKDFLNALNDCEF

-605 NSRRDYVMKKIL
+605 NS
-617 FFILLSMSLTCFG
+617 
-630 QDSLS
+630 
-635 IDTRQTNGVDSIH
+635 
-648 ASHTTFS
+648 
-655 SNTLEDATKAEG
+655 
-667 DSAYIKEDYAAAI
+667 IK
-680 QIYEAL
+680 
-686 LKNGEAA
+686 
-693 DVYYNLGNS
+693 
-702 YYKIGEIAKAVLNYE
+702 
-717 RALLLQPG
+717 
-725 NGDIRANLEVARAKT
+725 
-740 IDKVEPVPE
+740 
-749 VFFVSWIKSLTNSMS
+749 
-764 VDAWATWG
+764 
-772 IVSFILLII
+772 
-781 AFYFFIFSKQIMLK
+781 
-795 KIGFISGIILLIV
+795 
-808 TVCSNLFAS
+808 
-817 QQKEHLVNRSEAI
+817 H
-830 VMNPSVTVRSTPSES
+830 
-845 GTSLFILHE
+845 
-854 GRKVSVKDNSM
+854 
-865 KEWKEIRLE
+865 
-874 DGKVGWVPASAIEVI
+874 

>member
-1 MKKLIIILMALIAYS
+1 MALIAYS
-16 THVFA
+16 TQALA

-37 EQFRLSYI
+37 DQFRLSYT
-45 VTTQKVKD
+45 VTTQKIKD
-53 FRAPSI
+53 FQAPSI

-66 GPSRSQQSSTQIVNG
+66 GPSRSQQSNTQIVNG

-95 MANNA
+95 MANTA
-100 GEYTIPGASIVADG
+100 GEYTISGASIVADG
-114 DQMVSNSVKIKVLP
+114 NQMVSNSVKIKVLP
-128 QDQGGNSGQNNSSSG
+128 QDQSNNGGQNSSSNNNS
-143 SIHSSSGTS
+143 SIHSSSGTT

-158 FIMASASKTN
+158 FITASASKTN
-168 VYEQEAFVLTYKIYT
+168 VFEQEAFVLTYKIYT

-206 EMTTNARWTPEH
+206 EMTTNAKWTPEH

-247 QFQMTIGK
+247 QFQMTVGK
-255 PVQSDDPFDAFFN
+255 PVQSADPFDAFFN
-268 GGSNVIEIKKNIS
+268 GGSSVMEIKKNIA
-281 TPKIAINVNPLPTG
+281 TPKIAINVNPLPVG
-295 KPADF
+295 KPSDF

-305 EFNIS
+305 EFTIS

-405 LKTEDYVVN
+405 LKTEEYVVN
-414 VEKGAGNAD
+414 IEKGAGNAD

-490 ANVAKM
+490 ANVAKV

-564 LIKEFLNALNDCEF
+564 LIKGFLNALNDCEF

-605 NSRRDYVMKKIL
+605 NS
-617 FFILLSMSLTCFG
+617 
-630 QDSLS
+630 
-635 IDTRQTNGVDSIH
+635 
-648 ASHTTFS
+648 
-655 SNTLEDATKAEG
+655 
-667 DSAYIKEDYAAAI
+667 IK
-680 QIYEAL
+680 
-686 LKNGEAA
+686 
-693 DVYYNLGNS
+693 
-702 YYKIGEIAKAVLNYE
+702 
-717 RALLLQPG
+717 
-725 NGDIRANLEVARAKT
+725 
-740 IDKVEPVPE
+740 
-749 VFFVSWIKSLTNSMS
+749 
-764 VDAWATWG
+764 
-772 IVSFILLII
+772 
-781 AFYFFIFSKQIMLK
+781 
-795 KIGFISGIILLIV
+795 
-808 TVCSNLFAS
+808 
-817 QQKEHLVNRSEAI
+817 H
-830 VMNPSVTVRSTPSES
+830 
-845 GTSLFILHE
+845 
-854 GRKVSVKDNSM
+854 
-865 KEWKEIRLE
+865 
-874 DGKVGWVPASAIEVI
+874 

>member
-1 MKKLIIILMALIAYS
+1 MRKLIIILMTLMAYS
-16 THVFA
+16 TQTFA
-21 DKVSFTASA
+21 DKVSFVASA
-30 PDAVVVG
+30 PDVVVVG
-37 EQFRLSYI
+37 DQFRLTYT

-66 GPSRSQQSSTQIVNG
+66 GPSRSEQSSTQIVNG
-81 NVTSTSSITFTYIL
+81 SVSSTSSITFTYIL
-95 MANNA
+95 MANTA
-100 GEYTIPGASIVADG
+100 GEFTVPGASIVADG
-114 DQMVSNSVKIKVLP
+114 NQMISNSVKIKVLP
-128 QDQGGNSGQNNSSSG
+128 QDQNHNSSRRNNDNSSS
-143 SIHSSSGTS
+143 IQPSSNAS

-158 FIMASASKTN
+158 FITATASKTN

-218 YQGRNYYTTVYRQFV
+218 YKGRNYYTTVYRQFV

-241 LYIDPA
+241 LFIEPA
-247 QFQMTIGK
+247 QFQMTVNK
-255 PVQSDDPFDAFFN
+255 PVQSADPFDAFFN
-268 GGSNVIEIKKNIS
+268 GGNNVIEIKKPIT
-281 TPKIAINVNPLPTG
+281 TPKIAINVNPLPAG
-295 KPADF
+295 KPTNF
-300 SGGVG
+300 LGGVG

-360 VRLTREGLTGNKVI
+360 VRLTKEGLTGNKVI

-405 LKTEDYVVN
+405 LNTEDYVIN

-451 LQPKGSFFYGSMTY
+451 FQPKGSFFYGSMSY

-472 ALAFIIFF
+472 ALAFILFF

-496 RTKKANKVATK
+496 RTKKANKVAIK

-556 RNHGVNEE
+556 RNHGVSEE

-605 NSRRDYVMKKIL
+605 NS
-617 FFILLSMSLTCFG
+617 
-630 QDSLS
+630 
-635 IDTRQTNGVDSIH
+635 
-648 ASHTTFS
+648 
-655 SNTLEDATKAEG
+655 
-667 DSAYIKEDYAAAI
+667 IK
-680 QIYEAL
+680 
-686 LKNGEAA
+686 
-693 DVYYNLGNS
+693 
-702 YYKIGEIAKAVLNYE
+702 
-717 RALLLQPG
+717 
-725 NGDIRANLEVARAKT
+725 
-740 IDKVEPVPE
+740 
-749 VFFVSWIKSLTNSMS
+749 
-764 VDAWATWG
+764 
-772 IVSFILLII
+772 
-781 AFYFFIFSKQIMLK
+781 
-795 KIGFISGIILLIV
+795 
-808 TVCSNLFAS
+808 
-817 QQKEHLVNRSEAI
+817 H
-830 VMNPSVTVRSTPSES
+830 
-845 GTSLFILHE
+845 
-854 GRKVSVKDNSM
+854 
-865 KEWKEIRLE
+865 
-874 DGKVGWVPASAIEVI
+874 

>member
-1 MKKLIIILMALIAYS
+1 MRKLIIFLMVLIAYS
-16 THVFA
+16 THASA

-37 EQFRLSYI
+37 EQFRLTYTI
-45 VTTQKVKD
+45 TTHKVKD
-53 FRAPSI
+53 FHVPSI

-66 GPSRSQQSSTQIVNG
+66 GPSRSQYSSTQIVNG
-81 NVTSTSSITFTYIL
+81 SVSSVNSITFTYTL
-95 MANNA
+95 LGNTP
-100 GEYTIPGASIVADG
+100 GEFTVPGATIVADG
-114 DQMVSNSVKIKVLP
+114 NQMVSNSVKIKVLP
-128 QDQGGNSGQNNSSSG
+128 QDQGSGGGSGQESDGN
-143 SIHSSSGTS
+143 IHSSSGTG

-158 FIMASASKTN
+158 FITATASKTN
-168 VYEQEAFVLTYKIYT
+168 VYEQEAFLLTYKIYT

-206 EMTTNARWTPEH
+206 EMNSNARWTTEH
-218 YQGRNYYTTVYRQFV
+218 YKGRNYYTTVFRQFV

-247 QFQMTIGK
+247 QFQMTVGK
-255 PVQSDDPFDAFFN
+255 PVQSADPFDAFFN
-268 GGSNVIEIKKNIS
+268 GGSSVIEIKKSIV
-281 TPKIAINVNPLPTG
+281 TPKIAINVNPLPAG

-340 NPEIKFPDDFEVYDP
+340 NPEIKFPEDFEVYDP

-360 VRLTREGLTGNKVI
+360 VRLTREGLTGNRVI

-405 LKTEDYVVN
+405 LNTEEYVIN

-429 TNKEDLKVLGEDIRY
+429 TNKEDLKVLGEDIRF
-444 IKQNEVT
+444 IKQNDVT
-451 LQPKGSFFYGSMTY
+451 LHPKGSFFYGTMGY

-496 RTKKANKVATK
+496 RTKKANKVAAK

-586 NQAMDKVYSSSI
+586 SQAMDKVYSSSI

-605 NSRRDYVMKKIL
+605 NS
-617 FFILLSMSLTCFG
+617 
-630 QDSLS
+630 
-635 IDTRQTNGVDSIH
+635 
-648 ASHTTFS
+648 
-655 SNTLEDATKAEG
+655 
-667 DSAYIKEDYAAAI
+667 IK
-680 QIYEAL
+680 
-686 LKNGEAA
+686 
-693 DVYYNLGNS
+693 
-702 YYKIGEIAKAVLNYE
+702 
-717 RALLLQPG
+717 
-725 NGDIRANLEVARAKT
+725 
-740 IDKVEPVPE
+740 
-749 VFFVSWIKSLTNSMS
+749 
-764 VDAWATWG
+764 
-772 IVSFILLII
+772 
-781 AFYFFIFSKQIMLK
+781 
-795 KIGFISGIILLIV
+795 
-808 TVCSNLFAS
+808 
-817 QQKEHLVNRSEAI
+817 H
-830 VMNPSVTVRSTPSES
+830 
-845 GTSLFILHE
+845 
-854 GRKVSVKDNSM
+854 
-865 KEWKEIRLE
+865 
-874 DGKVGWVPASAIEVI
+874 